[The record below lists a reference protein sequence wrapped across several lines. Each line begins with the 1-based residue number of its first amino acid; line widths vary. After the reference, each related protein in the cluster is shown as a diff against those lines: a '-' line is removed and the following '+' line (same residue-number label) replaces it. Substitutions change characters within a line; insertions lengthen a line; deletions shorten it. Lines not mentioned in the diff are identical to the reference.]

1 MNEKLQKR
9 LDELGYNLTDKNDG
23 IRFFSKIT
31 SVGAPSDNDGNR
43 VYVFVEVMADGRC
56 AIATDAFTRFGHV
69 VIEYKELDSEFFAR
83 NLKTLERQI
92 VYAWRELA
100 D

>member
-1 MNEKLQKR
+1 MNEKLQKK
-9 LDELGYNLTDKNDG
+9 LDELGYNLTDENDG

-31 SVGAPSDNDGNR
+31 SVGAPSDNEGNR
-43 VYVFVEVMADGRC
+43 VYVFVEVKPDGTC
-56 AIATDAFTRFGHV
+56 SIATDAFSRFGHV
-69 VIEYKELDSEFFAR
+69 VIDYKELDGEFFAR
-83 NLKTLERQI
+83 NLKTLERQV

>member
-1 MNEKLQKR
+1 MRQRIRQGPVKLAGSFGIVFGGAAVVS
-9 LDELGYNLTDKNDG
+9 LGT
-23 IRFFSKIT
+23 
-31 SVGAPSDNDGNR
+31 DNDGNR

-69 VIEYKELDSEFFAR
+69 VIEYKDMDSEFFAR
-83 NLKTLERQI
+83 NLKTLERQV

>member
-1 MNEKLQKR
+1 MIEKLEKK
-9 LDELGYNLTDKNDG
+9 LAELGYNLTDTNNGDS
-23 IRFFSKIT
+23 FYSKIT
-31 SVGAPSDNDGNR
+31 SVGAPADNSGNR
-43 VYVFVEVMADGRC
+43 VYVFVEVSAEGRC

-69 VIEYKELDSEFFAR
+69 VVEYKDMEPEFFAR
-83 NLKTLERQI
+83 NLKSLERQV

>member
-1 MNEKLQKR
+1 MNEKLEKK
-9 LDELGYNLTDKNDG
+9 LAELGYNLTDTDNG
-23 IRFFSKIT
+23 NWFFSKIT

-43 VYVFVEVMADGRC
+43 VYVFVEVNADGKC

-69 VIEYKELDSEFFAR
+69 TIDYKELDSEFFAR
-83 NLKTLERQI
+83 NLKTLERQV

>member
-1 MNEKLQKR
+1 MIEKLEKK
-9 LDELGYNLTDKNDG
+9 LAELGYNLTDTDNG
-23 IRFFSKIT
+23 NWFFSKIT

-43 VYVFVEVMADGRC
+43 VHVFVEVNADGKC

-69 VIEYKELDSEFFAR
+69 VIEYKDLDSEFFAR
-83 NLKTLERQI
+83 NLKTLERQV